1 VAGERTY
8 QVDARAAHPS
18 SDRRRLW
25 LIAPILAFAA
35 AALIGFG
42 THTLVRSAID
52 RDTAPAAPAP
62 LVPAPDQKPTSPT
75 GVRPGS
81 ALYTLPSRSLDAD
94 GNARRA
100 LALNDPA
107 PRA

>member
-52 RDTAPAAPAP
+52 RDAAPTAPAT
-62 LVPAPDQKPTSPT
+62 LVPGPDKEPTSPS
-75 GVRPGS
+75 GARPRS
-81 ALYTLPSRSLDAD
+81 VLYTVPSPSDTH

-100 LALNDPA
+100 LPLNDPA

>member
-1 VAGERTY
+1 
-8 QVDARAAHPS
+8 VDGRAAHPS

-52 RDTAPAAPAP
+52 RDPVPSAPVP
-62 LVPAPDQKPTSPT
+62 LVPVPDKTPTTSPT
-75 GVRPGS
+75 GVRPRS
-81 ALYTLPSRSLDAD
+81 VLYTLPSRTLDAD
-94 GNARRA
+94 GIARGA
-100 LALNDPA
+100 IALNDPA

>member
-1 VAGERTY
+1 MDGRV
-8 QVDARAAHPS
+8 AHPS

-42 THTLVRSAID
+42 THTLVRTAID
-52 RDTAPAAPAP
+52 RDPVPSAPAP
-62 LVPAPDQKPTSPT
+62 LVPVPDKKPTSPT
-75 GVRPGS
+75 GVRPRS
-81 ALYTLPSRSLDAD
+81 VLYTLPSRSLDAD
-94 GNARRA
+94 SNARRA
-100 LALNDPA
+100 IALNDPA